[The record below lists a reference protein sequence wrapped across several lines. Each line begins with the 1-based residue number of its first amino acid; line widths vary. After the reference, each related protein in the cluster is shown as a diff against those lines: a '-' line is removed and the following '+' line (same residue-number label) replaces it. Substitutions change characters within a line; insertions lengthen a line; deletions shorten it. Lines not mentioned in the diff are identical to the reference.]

1 MSSQFHVPQSKAE
14 ADPRRWVALAV
25 LLLAN
30 FMNLMDVTIVNVA
43 LPSLRTNLN
52 ADASQIEWV
61 IAAYVL
67 AFALGLLPFGR
78 LGDIVGRTHM
88 FLWGVAA
95 FSLASAFC
103 GLAPS
108 IEWLIAARALQG
120 LAGAMM
126 TPQVLAIATVTF
138 PPEERGQSFSL
149 FGLSAGLAAVAG
161 PIVGGLLIGANLGGL
176 DWRPIFLVNVPVG
189 ILAVVLGWF
198 IIPRPPGHPD
208 LKNDYLGIVLFG
220 ASIVA
225 LVFPIIEGRAYGWP
239 AWTWGMM
246 AAALVGLALFV
257 LWERR
262 MAAAS
267 RPQLLNY
274 SLITN
279 PQFLLGAAVL
289 TVFSSGIP
297 GFFMVIS
304 LLLQSGFNF
313 TPLESGL
320 TNTPFSVGVLV
331 VSLIAGRFG
340 QSWLRTRAAISALLL
355 TGGMVWLHFII
366 AGITDTIDPWWFLP
380 PLFMA
385 GVGLGL
391 GFSSLFQLVLAGVPP
406 RDAGAG
412 AGSLQAFQQ
421 VGGAVGVA
429 LIGQI
434 FFSILEGA
442 RDWGATSMHEAF
454 TVSAATATWYQ
465 IGSFGL
471 VFVLVFLLR
480 GKGTDQGQGARA
492 AAPPMP
498 MEA

>member
-14 ADPRRWVALAV
+14 ADPRRWVALTV
-25 LLLAN
+25 LLIAN

-43 LPSLRTNLN
+43 LPSLRENLN

-67 AFALGLLPFGR
+67 SFALGLLPFGR

-88 FLWGVAA
+88 FLAGVAA

-108 IEWLIAARALQG
+108 IEWLIAARVLQG
-120 LAGAMM
+120 FAGAMM

-161 PIVGGLLIGANLGGL
+161 PIIGGLLIGANLGGL

-220 ASIVA
+220 ASMVA
-225 LVFPIIEGRAYGWP
+225 LVYPIIEGRSYGWP
-239 AWTWGMM
+239 TWTWGLM
-246 AAALVGLALFV
+246 AAALVGLGLFV
-257 LWERR
+257 LWERYR
-262 MAAAS
+262 AANNQ
-267 RPQLLNY
+267 PQLLNY

-279 PQFLLGAAVL
+279 PQFLLGAGVL

-304 LLLQSGFNF
+304 LLLQAGFGF

-340 QSWLRTRAAISALLL
+340 QSYLRTRAAVSAILL
-355 TGGMVWLHFII
+355 TGGMVWLHYII
-366 AGITDTIDPWWFLP
+366 AGIGDTIDHWTFLP
-380 PLFMA
+380 PLFLA

-391 GFSSLFQLVLAGVPP
+391 GFSSLFQLVLATVPP

-421 VGGAVGVA
+421 VGGAIGVA

-434 FFSILEGA
+434 FFTLLEGA

-465 IGSFGL
+465 IASFGL
-471 VFVLVFLLR
+471 VFLLVFLIR
-480 GKGTDQGQGARA
+480 GRGAAGQGGAPA
-492 AAPPMP
+492 VAPPALA
-498 MEA
+498 EA

>member
-1 MSSQFHVPQSKAE
+1 MSSPFHVPQSKAE

-43 LPSLRTNLN
+43 LPSLRENLH

-95 FSLASAFC
+95 FSVASAAC

-108 IEWLIAARALQG
+108 IEWLIAARVLQG
-120 LAGAMM
+120 FAGAMM

-161 PIVGGLLIGANLGGL
+161 PLIGGLLIGANFGGL
-176 DWRPIFLVNVPVG
+176 DWRPIFLVNVPIG

-208 LKNDYLGIVLFG
+208 LKNDYVGIALFG
-220 ASIVA
+220 ASMVA
-225 LVFPIIEGRAYGWP
+225 LVYPIIEGRSYGWP
-239 AWTWGMM
+239 LWTWSMM
-246 AAALVGLALFV
+246 AAAVVGLVLFV
-257 LWERR
+257 LWERNR
-262 MAAAS
+262 AANNQ
-267 RPQLLNY
+267 PQLLNY

-279 PQFLLGAAVL
+279 PQFLLGSFVL
-289 TVFSSGIP
+289 TIFSSGIP
-297 GFFMVIS
+297 GLFMVIS
-304 LLLQSGFNF
+304 LLLQAGFGF
-313 TPLESGL
+313 TPLMSGL

-331 VSLIAGRFG
+331 VSIIAGRFG
-340 QSWLRTRAAISALLL
+340 QSYLRTRAAVSAVLLA
-355 TGGMVWLHFII
+355 GGMLWLHFII
-366 AGITDTIDPWWFLP
+366 AGIGDTIDHWWFLP
-380 PLFMA
+380 PLFIA

-391 GFSSLFQLVLAGVPP
+391 GFSSLFQLVLATVPP

-421 VGGAVGVA
+421 VGGAIGVA

-434 FFSILEGA
+434 FFTLLEGA
-442 RDWGATSMHEAF
+442 RDWGATSVHQAF
-454 TVSAATATWYQ
+454 TVSAAAATWYQ
-465 IGSFGL
+465 VAAFGA
-471 VFVLVFLLR
+471 VFLLVFLIR
-480 GKGTDQGQGARA
+480 GRPAAGQGGARA
-492 AAPPMP
+492 PATPIPV
-498 MEA
+498 EA

>member
-14 ADPRRWVALAV
+14 ADPRRWVALTV
-25 LLLAN
+25 LLIAN

-43 LPSLRTNLN
+43 LPSLRENLN

-67 AFALGLLPFGR
+67 SFALGLLPFGR

-88 FLWGVAA
+88 FLAGVAA

-108 IEWLIAARALQG
+108 IEWLIAARVLQG
-120 LAGAMM
+120 FAGAMM

-161 PIVGGLLIGANLGGL
+161 PIIGGLLIGANLGGL

-220 ASIVA
+220 ASMVA
-225 LVFPIIEGRAYGWP
+225 LVYPIIEGRSYGWP
-239 AWTWGMM
+239 TWTWGLM
-246 AAALVGLALFV
+246 AAALVGLGLFV
-257 LWERR
+257 LWERYR
-262 MAAAS
+262 AANNQ
-267 RPQLLNY
+267 PQLLNY

-279 PQFLLGAAVL
+279 PQFLLGAGVL

-304 LLLQSGFNF
+304 LLLQAGFGF

-340 QSWLRTRAAISALLL
+340 QSYLRTRAAVSAILL
-355 TGGMVWLHFII
+355 TGGMVWLHYII
-366 AGITDTIDPWWFLP
+366 AGIGDTIDHWTFLP
-380 PLFMA
+380 PLFLA

-391 GFSSLFQLVLAGVPP
+391 GFSSLFQLVLATVPP

-421 VGGAVGVA
+421 VGGAIGVA

-434 FFSILEGA
+434 FFTLLEGA

-465 IGSFGL
+465 IASFGL
-471 VFVLVFLLR
+471 VFLLVFLIR
-480 GKGTDQGQGARA
+480 GRGAAGQGGAPA
-492 AAPPMP
+492 VAPPAMA
-498 MEA
+498 EA

>member
-1 MSSQFHVPQSKAE
+1 MTSQFHVPQSKAE
-14 ADPRRWVALAV
+14 ADPRRWGALAV
-25 LLLAN
+25 LLIAN

-43 LPSLRTNLN
+43 LPSLRENLN

-67 AFALGLLPFGR
+67 SFALGLLPFGR

-95 FSLASAFC
+95 FSIASAFC

-108 IEWLIAARALQG
+108 IEWLIAARVLQG

-161 PIVGGLLIGANLGGL
+161 PIVGGLLIGANFGGL

-208 LKNDYLGIVLFG
+208 LKNDYVGILLFG
-220 ASIVA
+220 ASMVA
-225 LVFPIIEGRAYGWP
+225 LVFPIIEGRSYGWP
-239 AWTWGMM
+239 LWTWAMM
-246 AAALVGLALFV
+246 AAAVVGLCLFV

-262 MAAAS
+262 RAAANE
-267 RPQLLNY
+267 PQLLNY
-274 SLITN
+274 TLITN
-279 PQFLLGAAVL
+279 PQFLLGSFVL

-304 LLLQSGFNF
+304 LLLQAGFDF

-340 QSWLRTRAAISALLL
+340 QSYLRTRAAVSAILL

-366 AGITDTIDPWWFLP
+366 AGIGDTIDHWTFLP

-391 GFSSLFQLVLAGVPP
+391 GFSSLFQLVLMTVPP

-412 AGSLQAFQQ
+412 AGSLQAVQQ
-421 VGGAVGVA
+421 VGGAIGVA

-434 FFSILEGA
+434 FFSMLESA
-442 RDWGATSMHEAF
+442 REWGATSMHEAF

-465 IGSFGL
+465 IASFGL
-471 VFVLVFLLR
+471 VFLLVFLIR
-480 GKGTDQGQGARA
+480 GRPAAGQGSAPA
-492 AAPPMP
+492 AAQPIP